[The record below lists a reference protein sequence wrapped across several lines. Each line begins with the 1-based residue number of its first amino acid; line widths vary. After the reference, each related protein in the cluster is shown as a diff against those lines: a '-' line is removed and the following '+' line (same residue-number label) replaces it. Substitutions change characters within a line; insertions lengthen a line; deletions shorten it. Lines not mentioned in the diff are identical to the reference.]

1 MLYFL
6 FCHGLLLLLLLL
18 SSSSLSLSLLFQSAH
33 LLQQTG
39 FTTIPNT
46 WDFVWKTPASCWR
59 NQHIWHRV
67 KYQAFTKGL
76 NVSVVIVGSWE
87 VQCSIACGRILQN
100 IERKSAISECR
111 WLTCTYVHYW
121 CNWFIFWY
129 AHGIIL
135 IRNCRLVAHHFKLIK
150 ILHRC

>member
-1 MLYFL
+1 MLYFFIL
-6 FCHGLLLLLLLL
+6 P
-18 SSSSLSLSLLFQSAH
+18 LSLIIFIIIIIFQSAP

-46 WDFVWKTPASCWR
+46 WDFVWKTSASCWR

-67 KYQAFTKGL
+67 KYQAGTKGL
-76 NVSVVIVGSWE
+76 TVSVVMAASWE
-87 VQCSIACGRILQN
+87 VQCSTACGRILQN
-100 IERKSAISECR
+100 IECKSAISECR
-111 WLTCTYVHYW
+111 WLTCTYVHCW
-121 CNWFIFWY
+121 CKWFIFWY